1 MIVKQLEAEA
11 ALTLIQG
18 FKAKPQCRQACD
30 RPVFVTEFVCH
41 ERLVIKC
48 WGDLS
53 LDADECMWRMAWLD
67 E

>member
-1 MIVKQLEAEA
+1 MIVKQLEAES

-18 FKAKPQCRQACD
+18 FKARPQCRQASD

-53 LDADECMWRMAWLD
+53 LDADECIWRMAWLD

>member
-53 LDADECMWRMAWLD
+53 LDADECIWRMAWLD

>member
-1 MIVKQLEAEA
+1 MIVKQLKAEEA
-11 ALTLIQG
+11 LSLIQG
-18 FKAKPQCRQACD
+18 FKAKPQTRQACD
-30 RPVFVTEFVCH
+30 RPVFVTEFICH

-53 LDADECMWRMAWLD
+53 LDDDECVWRMCWLD

>member
-1 MIVKQLEAEA
+1 MIVKQLKAEEA
-11 ALTLIQG
+11 LSLIQG
-18 FKAKPQCRQACD
+18 FKAKPQTRQACD
-30 RPVFVTEFVCH
+30 RPVFVTEFICH

-53 LDADECMWRMAWLD
+53 FDDDECVWRMCWLD